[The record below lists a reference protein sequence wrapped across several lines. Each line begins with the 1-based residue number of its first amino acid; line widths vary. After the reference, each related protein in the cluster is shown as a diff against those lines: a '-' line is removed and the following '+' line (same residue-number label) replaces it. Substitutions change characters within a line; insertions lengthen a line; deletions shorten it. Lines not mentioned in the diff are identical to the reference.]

1 MSTIE
6 SLLPSKESRSDLNAG
21 YAPELDMAKPSV
33 HACGN
38 RSNLVHPRHC
48 CQTHRRKEIQS
59 FEKRSTSESNL
70 KALPQKGL
78 DFMTVR
84 MLTTETRRRIEE
96 VLNRL
101 GAGETVSLEERIQL
115 KKYAIHI
122 PFVAG
127 KLTQALRKR
136 EALETDGLI

>member
-1 MSTIE
+1 
-6 SLLPSKESRSDLNAG
+6 
-21 YAPELDMAKPSV
+21 
-33 HACGN
+33 
-38 RSNLVHPRHC
+38 
-48 CQTHRRKEIQS
+48 
-59 FEKRSTSESNL
+59 
-70 KALPQKGL
+70 
-78 DFMTVR
+78 MTVR